1 MKGKIIEYL
10 HSGDHKIMID
20 KGTVLKSKYK
30 LTIKKRIHCFLA
42 YTWITCENSLQNSG
56 TQEKVRIVT
65 TGRKSQLGKTE
76 KQRYKKVFKLTS
88 KQGNKN

>member
-30 LTIKKRIHCFLA
+30 LTIKKKDTLFF
-42 YTWITCENSLQNSG
+42 SLYMDH
-56 TQEKVRIVT
+56 
-65 TGRKSQLGKTE
+65 L
-76 KQRYKKVFKLTS
+76 
-88 KQGNKN
+88 